1 MTSPWEAPA
10 RHFGL
15 SNTQRFFW
23 FFIEATYQDV
33 DLNDDVLAGGDHR
46 VVLRVEADVPQAL
59 PVDVSVDLVGVPVE

>member
-1 MTSPWEAPA
+1 M
-10 RHFGL
+10 
-15 SNTQRFFW
+15 
-23 FFIEATYQDV
+23 